1 MPVCVMPWRLWSSFL
16 TLSALTCTSP
26 VCSQLPWPSPPP
38 LPSHHSAHFIYE
50 YVEAYPSVAA
60 KGHPLWNFWPNLPT
74 SLALVVSLG
83 VTLISQ
89 ARLAPDVK
97 DAPLN
102 HVAAHVGVG
111 GVMFLVVLGTLYLT
125 VSATGWVYHGG
136 GSPIYPFTQ
145 AHPLSSSPGSS
156 ISGHP
161 AHSCSVAA
169 QVQDKLRRRSNAAD
183 WNAVRLERHL
193 P

>member
-1 MPVCVMPWRLWSSFL
+1 MPDSYLF
-16 TLSALTCTSP
+16 
-26 VCSQLPWPSPPP
+26 SQLPHPPP
-38 LPSHHSAHFIYE
+38 LLHSAHFIYE

-102 HVAAHVGVG
+102 HIAAHVGVG

-125 VSATGWVYHGG
+125 VSATGWVYRGVGCPKPLHA
-136 GSPIYPFTQ
+136 GSRSLFFSRIGNFWPPC
-145 AHPLSSSPGSS
+145 ALLLCRGPSPR
-156 ISGHP
+156 
-161 AHSCSVAA
+161 
-169 QVQDKLRRRSNAAD
+169 QVK
-183 WNAVRLERHL
+183 
-193 P
+193 

>member
-1 MPVCVMPWRLWSSFL
+1 
-16 TLSALTCTSP
+16 
-26 VCSQLPWPSPPP
+26 
-38 LPSHHSAHFIYE
+38 
-50 YVEAYPSVAA
+50 VAA

-97 DAPLN
+97 DASLN

-125 VSATGWVYHGG
+125 VSAAGWVHHGDRPCK
-136 GSPIYPFTQ
+136 S
-145 AHPLSSSPGSS
+145 HPPPLF
-156 ISGHP
+156 
-161 AHSCSVAA
+161 
-169 QVQDKLRRRSNAAD
+169 QDRQFLATLRTLVVSRPKSKTS
-183 WNAVRLERHL
+183 
-193 P
+193 